1 MLLINE
7 SDPLKMSG
15 LVPPILNCDVE
26 LFVRVTLPE
35 KVLPPLLVSLLLA
48 VLITDT
54 EPLNTD
60 PLKNILPVEPLTFA
74 PNVVPL
80 KVEVPG
86 VLSVTA
92 AAAPPLL
99 IVPVANVLVPVV
111 VRLKPFR
118 SIMPVYPLT
127 VMPATVGATSNKQ
140 LPEAVALNVTKSD
153 GPGTPAGNQLAP
165 LFQFDADAEIHV
177 FCAKD
182 AVERSRKRTTR

>member
-26 LFVRVTLPE
+26 LFVKVTLPE

-54 EPLNTD
+54 EPLNTE
-60 PLKNILPVEPLTFA
+60 PLKNILPVEPFTFA

-80 KVEVPG
+80 KVDVPG
-86 VLSVTA
+86 VFNVTA

-99 IVPVANVLVPVV
+99 MVPVVNVLVPVV
-111 VRLKPFR
+111 VRLNPFR
-118 SIMPVYPLT
+118 SIIPVYPFT
-127 VMPATVGATSNKQ
+127 VIPATVGAISKRQ
-140 LPEAVALNVTKSD
+140 LPAPVALNVTTSD
-153 GPGTPAGNQLAP
+153 GPGTPAGDQLAP
-165 LFQFDADAEIHV
+165 LFQFDAEPEIHV
-177 FCAKD
+177 FCAKED
-182 AVERSRKRTTR
+182 VDKKRNRTTR